1 MVFMTL
7 LNIYFRNNTYI
18 IHKDDK
24 TNRIEY
30 IYYYVKL
37 TKLIA

>member
-1 MVFMTL
+1 MVFMNL
-7 LNIYFRNNTYI
+7 LNINFRNNTYI

-30 IYYYVKL
+30 IYIYLY
-37 TKLIA
+37 I